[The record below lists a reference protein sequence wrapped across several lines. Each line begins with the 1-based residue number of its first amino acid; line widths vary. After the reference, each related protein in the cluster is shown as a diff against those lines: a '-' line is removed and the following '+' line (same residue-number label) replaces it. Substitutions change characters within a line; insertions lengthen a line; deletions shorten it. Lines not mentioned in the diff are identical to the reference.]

1 MDYYEAD
8 VNYDGQLDAV
18 VITQDADGNPIAVAD
33 VNGDGQ
39 ADYALSVDELVA
51 AMELDSQ
58 IREVSVW
65 TETPTDLDPDDY
77 ERESTY

>member
-8 VNYDGQLDAV
+8 VNYDGRLDAV
-18 VITQDADGNPIAVAD
+18 VITQDDEGNPIAVAD

-39 ADYALSVDELVA
+39 ADYTLSVDELIA

-58 IREVSVW
+58 IRQVSVW

>member
-8 VNYDGQLDAV
+8 VNYDGQLDTV
-18 VITQDADGNPIAVAD
+18 VITEDHDGNPIAVAD

-39 ADYALSVDELVA
+39 ADYTLSVDELID

-58 IREVSVW
+58 VRQASVW
-65 TETPTDLDPDDY
+65 TETPTDLDPADY
-77 ERESTY
+77 EREPTY